1 MAISSSKDFI
11 VFPNDNSGRVYVN
24 EATYTASGTWT
35 VPSGVSS
42 AQVILV
48 GAGGGGGGGSQVVA
62 GGGGGGGQVITK
74 NLTVVPGTTYS
85 VTIGAGGQ
93 GGQGAQTSATDVV
106 NTLPGSNGGNTAFG
120 TMNIANYLTNALFEY
135 GAVAWDQDY
144 LFRAASGASGAGSI
158 TVFPNSNGITVG
170 MYASGTN
177 LGTSTQVLSVSGNV
191 VGLSVVNAAAV
202 NTIVSFNTATSIL
215 RPVQATYNAVSAS
228 VPTSNTQTIGSASA
242 PYTAQLS
249 NNLLPPRL
257 SQFEDP
263 TLYSGGF
270 LVVKGNN
277 PATLAITNAGLPT
290 KLTEMIVPYTKT
302 VTAASTS
309 FTLTCSDTTNIQS
322 DMFVTG
328 SGISTGTVVLSVDSP
343 TQVTISNA
351 TTGPI
356 SAATLSFSYTGSVG
370 QYALLVSIG
379 SSVTDSNPTWVN
391 MSTLTGTA
399 STTVGVLGTSA
410 GYTGIPYQPGQTYTI
425 SAYVSSTVNIAS
437 TTPIKFQLRSAGASY
452 GADTAA
458 NYLGGTN
465 SGTANSIDAA
475 VSNGFFVR
483 QVIPTAL
490 AGYGGT
496 VTTTATGSSASLT
509 ITVADA
515 SQLLIGQAITGAGIQ
530 SSTTIAGIAG
540 TTVTLSQ
547 VTSAPLSVTT
557 VTVQM
562 PSGVQVLGSTVTVGQ
577 TGWRRIS
584 GTVTTPTIAAALA
597 NGIYAYGSTP
607 QFIYPTLVFG
617 QPSTN
622 IWVDNVQLEVGS
634 VATTW
639 LPPLYYTDASVL
651 LTGNSTTGGNLEAAH
666 RFSKIS
672 PNTSYAGTAF
682 VIGGGTSNTYR
693 PMNAF
698 LEYFDKDYNSLT
710 RTNGTNTFLPITG
723 LANSTQTNT
732 LAATT
737 YPVRVGVIATSPA
750 TAAYARFG
758 VSYYQG
764 STSASTGVVEFAIV
778 APQLEAGATSTTF
791 KRPNDGTYSWG
802 GQAGASQI
810 ITAATVM
817 AEGGGGGGTY
827 NSNTPVWQ
835 WGIEGGNNGGHAGWV
850 SGGTYQNMTLAGG
863 GGGSFAAGGNPM
875 MFTPTSSGS
884 TTFSYS
890 AGFGSSAG
898 STHQTFPMRGNNGGY
913 AMWNTGSS
921 NTLIPATAGEG
932 GLGTNPSG
940 LNSGS
945 PLGLTLGGGG
955 GGAGFLTNSQFAS
968 VPGRGNGGGG
978 KGGGNYLVDLANN
991 TNYYARGIDAIQ
1003 NTGGG
1008 GGGGSTNQANA
1019 PMTPVA
1025 HAANAAINFDTA
1037 NAEQYKWSPMFNATT
1052 QITSSA
1058 GLIATNGLRVT
1069 IQDVGNAKV
1078 QTTFT
1083 EFSILPRTPLF
1094 FTNIAARLTT
1104 APAGATSTQFV
1115 GLSKRARPTV
1125 RWKTYDGQIIREDR
1139 PPYDILFSSTNTTT
1153 YLNGSTTIQSP
1164 WQTLSAPSNAAYFD
1178 VCWEFNY
1185 LDAGD
1190 VVDVDFGGLQYYA
1203 NLSTG
1208 GNGADGLAIIRW
1220 FDKAVL

>member
-35 VPSGVSS
+35 VPSGVTS

-48 GAGGGGGGGSQVVA
+48 GGGGGGGGGSQAVA

-93 GGQGAQTSATDVV
+93 GGQGAQTSASDVV

-144 LFRAASGASGAGSI
+144 IFRAASGTSGGGSI
-158 TVFPNSNGITVG
+158 TVYPNSNGIAVG
-170 MYASGTN
+170 MYVSGTN
-177 LGTSTQVLSVSGNV
+177 LGSNTQVLSVSGNT

-202 NTIVSFNTATSIL
+202 NTIVSFNTGTSIL

-242 PYTAQLS
+242 PYTTLLS
-249 NNLLPPRL
+249 NNILPPRL
-257 SQFEDP
+257 AQFEDP

-290 KLTEMIVPYTKT
+290 KLAEMVVPYTKT
-302 VTAASTS
+302 ATAASS
-309 FTLTCSDTTNIQS
+309 SYTLTLSDTTNLQS
-322 DMFVTG
+322 DMYVSGTG
-328 SGISTGTVVLSVDSP
+328 ITAGTVILSVDST
-343 TQVTISNA
+343 TQVTISNP
-351 TTGPI
+351 TTGTI
-356 SAATLSFSYTGSVG
+356 SSGTLTFSYTGSVG

-391 MSTLTGTA
+391 MSNLTGT
-399 STTVGVLGTSA
+399 STTVGTQTSSA
-410 GYTGIPYQPGQTYTI
+410 GYQGIPYQPGQTYTI

-437 TTPIKFQLRSAGASY
+437 TTPIKFQLRSTGATY
-452 GADTAA
+452 GADTSQ

-483 QVIPTAL
+483 QVIPSAL

-509 ITVADA
+509 ITVTDS
-515 SQLLIGQAITGAGIQ
+515 SQLLIGQSITGAGIQ

-547 VTSAPLSVTT
+547 VTSAPLSATT
-557 VTVQM
+557 VTAQM
-562 PSGVQVLGSTVTVGQ
+562 PSGVQVLGSTVTTGQ

-584 GTVTTPTIAAALA
+584 GTVTTPTIAASLA

-639 LPPLYYTDASVL
+639 LPPLYYTDAAVL
-651 LTGNSTTGGNLEAAH
+651 LTANSTAGGNVEGAH
-666 RFSKIS
+666 RFSKIA

-682 VIGGGTSNTYR
+682 VVGGGTANTYR

-698 LEYFDKDYNSLT
+698 LEFFDKDYNSLT

-737 YPVRVGVIATSPA
+737 YPVRVGVVATSPA

-764 STSASTGVVEFAIV
+764 ATSSTTGQVEFSIV
-778 APQLEAGATSTTF
+778 APQLEAGATSSVF

-810 ITAATVM
+810 VTAATLM

-835 WGIEGGNNGGHAGWV
+835 WGIEGGNNGGHAAWV
-850 SGGTYQNMTLAGG
+850 SGGTHQNMTLAGG
-863 GGGSFAAGGNPM
+863 GGGSFQAGGNPQT
-875 MFTPTSSGS
+875 FAPTPTNS
-884 TTFSYS
+884 TTFNYTS
-890 AGFGSSAG
+890 GFGTSAG

-913 AMWNTGSS
+913 AVWNTGTG
-921 NTLIPATAGEG
+921 NTVTPAFAGDG

-945 PLGLTLGGGG
+945 SLGLTLGGGG

-991 TNYYARGIDAIQ
+991 TNYYARGIDAIA

-1008 GGGGSTNQANA
+1008 GGGGSTNQNNA
-1019 PMTPVA
+1019 PFTPQN

-1094 FTNIAARLTT
+1094 FTNVAARLTT

-1139 PPYDILFSSTNTTT
+1139 PPFDILFSTVNSTT
-1153 YLNGSTTIQSP
+1153 YLNGSTTVPAP
-1164 WQTLSAPSNAAYFD
+1164 WQTLVAPSNAAYFD

-1190 VVDVDFGGLQYYA
+1190 VVDVDFGGLQYYP
-1203 NLSTG
+1203 NISNG

>member
-48 GAGGGGGGGSQVVA
+48 GAGGGGGGGSAAVA

-93 GGQGAQTSATDVV
+93 GGQGAQTSATDVL
-106 NTLPGSNGGNTAFG
+106 NTLPGSNGGNTGFG

-144 LFRAASGASGAGSI
+144 LFRAASGVSGGGSI
-158 TVFPNSNGITVG
+158 TVFPNSNGIAVG
-170 MYASGTN
+170 MYATGTN

-191 VGLSVVNAAAV
+191 VGLSVVNGGAV
-202 NTIVSFNTATSIL
+202 NTMVSFNTASSIL

-242 PYTAQLS
+242 PYTTQLS

-257 SQFEDP
+257 AQFEDP

-270 LVVKGNN
+270 LVVKGTN

-290 KLTEMIVPYTKT
+290 KLTEMVVPYTKT
-302 VTAASTS
+302 ATAASGS
-309 FTLTCSDTTNIQS
+309 LTLTLSDTTNLQA
-322 DMFVTG
+322 DMYVSGTG
-328 SGISTGTVVLSVDSP
+328 ITGGTVILSIDST
-343 TQVTISNA
+343 TQVTISNV

-356 SAATLSFSYTGSVG
+356 SAATLTFSYTGSVG

-379 SSVTDSNPTWVN
+379 SSVTDTNPTWVN
-391 MSTLTGTA
+391 MSNLTGT
-399 STTVGVLGTSA
+399 STTVGTLTTSA
-410 GYTGIPYQPGQTYTI
+410 GYGGIPYQPGQTYTI
-425 SAYVSSTVNIAS
+425 SAYVSSTVNIQS
-437 TTPIKFQLRSAGASY
+437 TTPIKFQLRSTGASY
-452 GADTAA
+452 GADTSQA
-458 NYLGGTN
+458 YLTGTN

-475 VSNGFFVR
+475 TSNGFFVR
-483 QVIPTAL
+483 QATPTSM

-496 VTTTATGSSASLT
+496 VTTTATGSSAST
-509 ITVADA
+509 NITVADA
-515 SQLLIGQAITGAGIQ
+515 SQLLVGQAITGAGIQ
-530 SSTTIAGIAG
+530 ASTTISNISG
-540 TTVTLSQ
+540 TTVTINQ
-547 VTSAPLSVTT
+547 VTSAPLSGTVVTA
-557 VTVQM
+557 QM
-562 PSGVQVLGSTVTVGQ
+562 PTNVQVLGSTVTIGQ

-584 GTVTTPTIAAALA
+584 GTVTTPSIAASLA

-622 IWVDNVQLEVGS
+622 IWIDNVQLEVGS

-639 LPPLYYTDASVL
+639 LPPLYYTDAAVL
-651 LTGNSTTGGNLEAAH
+651 LTANSTAGGNVEAAH

-672 PNTSYAGTAF
+672 PNTAYTGTAF
-682 VIGGGTSNTYR
+682 VIGGGSSNTYR
-693 PMNAF
+693 PMTAF
-698 LEYFDKDYNSLT
+698 IEYFDRDYNSIA
-710 RTNGTNTFLPITG
+710 RTAGSNTFLPITG
-723 LANSTQTNT
+723 LANSGQTNT

-737 YPVRVGVIATSPA
+737 YPVRMGVVATSPA
-750 TAAYARFG
+750 TAVYARFG
-758 VSYYQG
+758 VSFYQG
-764 STSASTGVVEFAIV
+764 ATSATTGVVEFSIV
-778 APQLEAGATSTTF
+778 APQLEAAGTASVF

-802 GQAGASQI
+802 GQAGVSQI

-863 GGGSFAAGGNPM
+863 GGGSFQAGGNPM

-890 AGFGSSAG
+890 SGFGSSAG
-898 STHQTFPMRGNNGGY
+898 STQQTFPMRGNNGGY
-913 AMWNTGSS
+913 AMWNTGGS

-932 GLGTNPSG
+932 GLGINPSG

-955 GGAGFLTNSQFAS
+955 GGAGFLTNSQFAT

-1008 GGGGSTNQANA
+1008 GGGGSTNQNNA

-1025 HAANAAINFDTA
+1025 HAANSAINFDTA
-1037 NAEQYKWSPMFNATT
+1037 NAEQYKWSPIFNATT
-1052 QITSSA
+1052 QITASA

-1139 PPYDILFSSTNTTT
+1139 PAYDILFSSVNTTT
-1153 YLNGSTTIQSP
+1153 YLNGSTTVPSP

-1190 VVDVDFGGLQYYA
+1190 VVDVDFAGLQYFA
-1203 NLSTG
+1203 NLSNG